1 MTRDKPRELLTSRV
15 PSCVGQDQIGAV
27 ELRPARLHA
36 LLGQDSLWQVDC
48 QAQNS
53 QRPLPYVI
61 RSAATLR
68 FEWLNRAARIVR
80 PNGASVLRLAD
91 HRAVRNSIKA
101 MSRPYIRRPD
111 IVVLGITT
119 VPKIG
124 ATAAGC
130 WFSGEPSPPSSH
142 CSETKSASSRS
153 KAYRSTKSRGNR
165 GGHI

>member
-1 MTRDKPRELLTSRV
+1 
-15 PSCVGQDQIGAV
+15 
-27 ELRPARLHA
+27 
-36 LLGQDSLWQVDC
+36 VDC

-101 MSRPYIRRPD
+101 MSRPYVRRPD

-119 VPKIG
+119 VRRIG
-124 ATAAGC
+124 ATAGC
-130 WFSGEPSPPSSH
+130 WFSGEAI
-142 CSETKSASSRS
+142 SAFV
-153 KAYRSTKSRGNR
+153 TLL
-165 GGHI
+165 